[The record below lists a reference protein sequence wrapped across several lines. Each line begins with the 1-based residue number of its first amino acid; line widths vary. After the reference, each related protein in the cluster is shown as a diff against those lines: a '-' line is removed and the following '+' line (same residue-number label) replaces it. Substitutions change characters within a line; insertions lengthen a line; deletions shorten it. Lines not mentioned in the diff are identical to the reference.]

1 LNFTL
6 GSGGTTAGIFLG
18 TSPSELKP
26 VSSGVTSYFAGDLDP
41 QTTYYWRADT
51 INGGGRV
58 QGTVWSFTTGQRTLP
73 AVAFNPIPANG
84 ATGAS
89 NWLQLEWSRGTG
101 ATAHLLY
108 FGDTTS
114 PSFIG
119 RFRPNDTTYFGFP
132 LEPFRTY
139 YWRVD
144 EQNAAGI
151 TAGPLWSF
159 TTGAAAP
166 SAPVYI
172 APANG
177 ATNVALNAALS
188 WQPVP
193 EATFYRVWFGLT
205 NQTQEYSTTATTFTP
220 PTPLVPGQDYTW
232 QVTAANATGQGY
244 GEQRSFRATP
254 SSPTGRGPSWNPS
267 PAIWQ
272 QDVGF
277 TPTLTFSAGQGAVQH
292 DVYFGAG
299 HQAHMSKVSTQ
310 SGTSYTPG
318 PLLSEYAY
326 YWRIDERD
334 GQGNVTPGQTWLFFT
349 ALADGTLPAQASNP
363 SPIDGKLFASVRP
376 TLTFTPAAG
385 ATAHEIHF
393 QKYNE
398 EVWTPPRVA
407 VLAPGT
413 SSYTPGLL
421 EANTRY
427 VWFIGERNASG
438 VRMGPTWSFT
448 TGSTEGLVPEPAT
461 LPTPTNESIRIA
473 TNSSL
478 SWTAGAGALSHDVY
492 LGTSTSPPLVANV
505 TTGSYQP
512 VLQPYTTYYWRIDE
526 RNAAGVRPG
535 QRWSFSTGAPA
546 DALPGE
552 PSNPSPADFASSV
565 SLTPTLS
572 WTAGANSSSQDVYF
586 GTDPGGNLP
595 FAGNQTNSAYQP
607 GNLSPSTTYY
617 WRIVARNAAGVRQ
630 GPLWRFTT
638 LSGLITLLSDNF
650 EDGNATGW
658 TVENTAWSIF
668 TDGSFVYR
676 ATNTSGYARATA
688 GSTSWTDQ
696 AVEARL
702 KAISW
707 NGSNRF
713 ALVGARFVDINNYYY
728 VALRTNNTIELKRL
742 VANAPTTLASKSLT
756 FGTGTWYK
764 VKLEA
769 VGSTLR
775 VYVDDVLQ
783 LTATDTTFASG
794 KMVLGVWNGT
804 AEFDDV
810 LVTDP

>member
-1 LNFTL
+1 M
-6 GSGGTTAGIFLG
+6 
-18 TSPSELKP
+18 PS
-26 VSSGVTSYFAGDLDP
+26 
-41 QTTYYWRADT
+41 
-51 INGGGRV
+51 I
-58 QGTVWSFTTGQRTLP
+58 
-73 AVAFNPIPANG
+73 PIPANG

-89 NWLQLEWSRGTG
+89 NRLQLEWSRGTG

-108 FGDTTS
+108 FGDDHVAELHRS
-114 PSFIG
+114 LARERHDVLRLSA
-119 RFRPNDTTYFGFP
+119 RA
-132 LEPFRTY
+132 LRTY

-166 SAPVYI
+166 SGPMYI

-177 ATNVALNAALS
+177 ATGVSLERGALVATRARGDILPGL
-188 WQPVP
+188 
-193 EATFYRVWFGLT
+193 FGLT
-205 NQTQEYSTTATTFTP
+205 NQTQNYSTTATTFTP
-220 PTPLVPGQDYTW
+220 PTLAHARAGLHLAGDRRET
-232 QVTAANATGQGY
+232 ATGQGC
-244 GEQRSFRATP
+244 GEPRPSAPRPRARRARGRPGTRRPRS
-254 SSPTGRGPSWNPS
+254 GN
-267 PAIWQ
+267 

-277 TPTLTFSAGQGAVQH
+277 TPSLTFSAGQGAVQH
-292 DVYFGAG
+292 DVYFGVG

-334 GQGNVTPGQTWLFFT
+334 GQATSRPGKRGCSSPR
-349 ALADGTLPAQASNP
+349 LADGTPARAGQQPEPDRRQALRECAAHADLPSLP
-363 SPIDGKLFASVRP
+363 
-376 TLTFTPAAG
+376 PAPPRTRSTSRSTTRRCG
-385 ATAHEIHF
+385 L
-393 QKYNE
+393 
-398 EVWTPPRVA
+398 PPRVA

-526 RNAAGVRPG
+526 RNAAGCARG
-535 QRWSFSTGAPA
+535 S
-546 DALPGE
+546 
-552 PSNPSPADFASSV
+552 
-565 SLTPTLS
+565 
-572 WTAGANSSSQDVYF
+572 AGAFPLALQPPPF
-586 GTDPGGNLP
+586 GRTLEPEPRRLRELGQPHAHALLDGRRELELSRRLLRHRPGGNLP